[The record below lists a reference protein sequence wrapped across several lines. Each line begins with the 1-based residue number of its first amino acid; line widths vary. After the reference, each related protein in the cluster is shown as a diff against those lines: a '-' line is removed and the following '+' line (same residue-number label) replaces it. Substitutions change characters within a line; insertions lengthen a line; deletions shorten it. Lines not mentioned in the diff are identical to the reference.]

1 MQKSKAI
8 KELFKVQD
16 TKNKFKIIKDYD
28 LQIKGFSNITIDLL
42 EQNEI
47 YISNQIASTQNIKKI
62 TNIIKSK
69 IKSEQNLDYLL
80 SIEKIFEKY
89 NQEFNSLLTIF
100 ENDKYSELTEK
111 IITSLTIDNSLIK
124 HENSTENEDKETVLR
139 GIIQSLEIKLQTKD
153 QKIDEILKLNRELE
167 KKLKTLKI
175 KL

>member
-16 TKNKFKIIKDYD
+16 TKNKFKIVKDYD

-89 NQEFNSLLTIF
+89 NQEFNGLLTIF

-111 IITSLTIDNSLIK
+111 IITSLTIDSSLIK

-139 GIIQSLEIKLQTKD
+139 GIIQSLELKLQTKD

-167 KKLKTLKI
+167 KN
-175 KL
+175 

>member
-16 TKNKFKIIKDYD
+16 TKNKFKIVKDYD

-89 NQEFNSLLTIF
+89 NQEFNGLLTIF

-111 IITSLTIDNSLIK
+111 IITSLTIDSSLIK

-139 GIIQSLEIKLQTKD
+139 GIIQSLELKLQTKD